1 METQRVTV
9 DGKEIEIVTKLD
21 EGIDE
26 VLLFDEENTN
36 EENIDEQN

>member
-21 EGIDE
+21 EDIDE

-36 EENIDEQN
+36 EENTNEQN